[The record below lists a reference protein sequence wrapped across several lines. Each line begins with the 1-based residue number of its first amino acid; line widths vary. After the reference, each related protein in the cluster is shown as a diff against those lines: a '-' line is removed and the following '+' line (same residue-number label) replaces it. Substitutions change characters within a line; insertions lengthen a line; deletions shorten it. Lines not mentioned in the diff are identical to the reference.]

1 VVCAPVFGHNPIVCV
16 RERKILCVCLCA
28 SASTCV
34 CLHVRAFMCLFVL
47 FSVKGMRSCVFGI
60 FQRSISLCIWASVV
74 CVCVCIYIHTWTIR
88 KPQTYV

>member
-1 VVCAPVFGHNPIVCV
+1 VCA
-16 RERKILCVCLCA
+16 REKDFVCLCA
-28 SASTCV
+28 SASTCA

-74 CVCVCIYIHTWTIR
+74 LSVCVCVCIYVCVCMHIHTHMDN
-88 KPQTYV
+88 